1 MGLSNL
7 QSIVAKL
14 SLAEDAYIKG
24 DPMVDEA
31 TLEAR
36 LRKTRAELL
45 LAGLRELIGHEGLK
59 IEEQPADIQTPV
71 PWIISTVA
79 PEGGVQR
86 PTFGPLLAKE
96 LNRCTEDYWR
106 GREDHLIHEV
116 KASDHQCIRSE
127 RMLRSLL
134 VNVALDH
141 CNGSPEQVL
150 DPITPAEMAA
160 FAFPGGLLSEPEGR
174 STGPALGR

>member
-1 MGLSNL
+1 MGLSKL

-36 LRKTRAELL
+36 LRKTRGELL
-45 LAGLRELIGHEGLK
+45 LAGLRELIGHEGLN
-59 IEEQPADIQTPV
+59 IEEQPAAIQTPV
-71 PWIISTVA
+71 PWIITTVA
-79 PEGGVQR
+79 PAARARR

-96 LNRCTEDYWR
+96 LNRCTEDHWR
-106 GREDHLIHEV
+106 GREDHLIQNV

-127 RMLRSLL
+127 RMLRGLL

-141 CNGSPEQVL
+141 CNGSPERVL
-150 DPITPAEMAA
+150 DPVTPAEMAA
-160 FAFPGGLLSEPEGR
+160 FAFPGGLLSRPENGD
-174 STGPALGR
+174 SGPSLR